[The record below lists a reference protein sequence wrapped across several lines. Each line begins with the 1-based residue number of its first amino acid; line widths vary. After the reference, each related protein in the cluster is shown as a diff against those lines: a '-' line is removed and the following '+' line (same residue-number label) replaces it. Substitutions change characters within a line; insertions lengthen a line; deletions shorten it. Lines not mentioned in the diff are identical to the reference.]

1 MIVNITAALNNF
13 FKYDS
18 LCIPG
23 FKNDEKNV
31 SGIVKTD
38 SFLDDPD
45 KLFNFVSEHEAEFT
59 NNILKLYPVF
69 KDIMDMFYLPAPTRV
84 LADGKNAAAFI
95 YGELTFIVGPVKL
108 VDKDR
113 W

>member
-1 MIVNITAALNNF
+1 MIVSITSALNEF
-13 FKYDS
+13 FKYDT

-23 FKNDEKNV
+23 FRNDEKNV

-45 KLFNFVSEHEAEFT
+45 KLFGFVSEHEAEFT
-59 NNILKLYPVF
+59 KSIFQLYPVF
-69 KDIMDMFYLPAPTRV
+69 KDLMDMFYLPAPVRV
-84 LADGKNAAAFI
+84 LADGKKAAAFV

-108 VDKDR
+108 ADKDS